1 MRSSCWVRRQV
12 LAFVAHK
19 SPSGPI
25 RDYKIQQFC
34 QLVTFQTFQ
43 PVFNI
48 LVLLCHLIAHL
59 KSAATLVM
67 SHNLELTGIDTTCL
81 KGHMSLRSGI
91 DLHTR
96 RLARLAPSGF
106 FFALHIRFA
115 LPLLHYQTYPQ
126 GWTDRYT
133 EEAYALRDPII
144 AWGFSRIGTSR
155 WSEIDIPDP
164 FNILG
169 QAKAFGMVYGFAVSV
184 GQMSSRT
191 IASACRADREF
202 SDPEINDFATMISQL
217 HAITEP
223 PKSLTKAQIEALR
236 CIAEGDRHAA
246 AAARLNISESA
257 LKARLS
263 SARTSLLAR
272 TTTEAIQRA
281 RDYRLL

>member
-1 MRSSCWVRRQV
+1 MTVQ
-12 LAFVAHK
+12 A
-19 SPSGPI
+19 
-25 RDYKIQQFC
+25 
-34 QLVTFQTFQ
+34 FQ
-43 PVFNI
+43 PVFNV
-48 LVLLCHLIAHL
+48 LVLLFPHTIPVDLIPNPFI
-59 KSAATLVM
+59 

-96 RLARLAPSGF
+96 RLARLAPGGF

-115 LPLLHYQTYPQ
+115 LPLLHYQTYPK
-126 GWTDRYT
+126 GWTDHYT

-184 GQMSSRT
+184 GPMSSRT
-191 IASACRADREF
+191 IASACRDDREF
-202 SDPEINDFATMISQL
+202 SDAEINDFSTMIGQL

-223 PKSLTKAQIEALR
+223 PKSLTKAQVEALR